1 MTTYKLTKQSGKTE
15 FIEAK
20 DFTHAERIAYGR
32 VEALKDRVIGIG
44 IHEPLT
50 DEQRQRAIAVAKQLF
65 KK

>member
-1 MTTYKLTKQSGKTE
+1 MATYKLTKQSGKIE

-32 VEALKDRVIGIG
+32 VGTLKDRVIGIG

-50 DEQRQRAIAVAKQLF
+50 DEQRQRAIAVFQKVNT
-65 KK
+65 

>member
-32 VEALKDRVIGIG
+32 VGALKDRVIG
-44 IHEPLT
+44 
-50 DEQRQRAIAVAKQLF
+50 IAVAKQLF